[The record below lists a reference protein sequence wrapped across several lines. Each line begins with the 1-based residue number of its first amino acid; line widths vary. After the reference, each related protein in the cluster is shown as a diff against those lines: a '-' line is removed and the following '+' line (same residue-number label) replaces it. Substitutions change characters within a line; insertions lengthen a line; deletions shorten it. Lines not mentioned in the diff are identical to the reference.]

1 MTGGYGNSYAQSVG
15 QQAYQAQ
22 LENLNDIVPE
32 LYQMAY
38 DKYNQ
43 EGQDLYNQY
52 SMLGTQEEQ
61 DYGRHRDSVADWNA
75 ERDYLAGRY
84 DSERDLDYSKY
95 NNDRNFAYEQYGD
108 DKSYAYQE
116 HRNTIADEQWRKEFE
131 EAQRQF
137 NEQMALKESS
147 SESGGDSESEG
158 VTPPAKDPTP
168 PKDPPPPRVPT
179 YNSIVDDCNAYIAGG
194 ASRSEISNYIRSAWK
209 SGYISKDEHDRL
221 KETFVPTSHSGG
233 IGGHYVY

>member
-1 MTGGYGNSYAQSVG
+1 
-15 QQAYQAQ
+15 
-22 LENLNDIVPE
+22 
-32 LYQMAY
+32 
-38 DKYNQ
+38 
-43 EGQDLYNQY
+43 
-52 SMLGTQEEQ
+52 MLGTQEEQ

-95 NNDRNFAYEQYGD
+95 NNDRNFAYKQYGD

-116 HRNTIADEQWRKEFE
+116 HRNTIEDERWNKEFE

-137 NEQMALKESS
+137 NEDLAYKLSALEKS
-147 SESGGDSESEG
+147 GDSSDSGSENG
-158 VTPPAKDPTP
+158 DDTDGITPPPKDPTP
-168 PKDPPPPRVPT
+168 PTVPT
-179 YNSIVDDCNAYIAGG
+179 YNSIVDDCNAYIASG
-194 ASRSEISNYIRSAWK
+194 ASRSEISNYLRSAWK
-209 SGYISKDEHDRL
+209 SGYISEKEYNRL